1 MRLVPM
7 RLQRRF
13 PTKRAGC
20 EREAERAA
28 NTVRPATPARTSAPS
43 APLTITPVIDQAA
56 CRRKV
61 ELSLSGKVEL
71 SPSP

>member
-1 MRLVPM
+1 M
-7 RLQRRF
+7 RLQQRF

-56 CRRKV
+56 P
-61 ELSLSGKVEL
+61 GG
-71 SPSP
+71 